1 MIFHC
6 YIDLFGGSLKTII
19 TATTD
24 KGNLFVVDVQ
34 KRTDT
39 HNAFILHPLIRKE
52 SLLRD
57 LVDRKVVTTNQD
69 DRDDRHPIQV
79 TIASED
85 RQPFKCGDAIHDPKH
100 HNQDLLLESN
110 SSKVETTEPSLR
122 PLQSALEVTETVSH
136 WSTLSELRSKRVRTP
151 RLLPSTV
158 LGKQIGCRF
167 CTKWD
172 CHTVR
177 VLPTRVLHRDHITD
191 NSPATVAIS
200 TKIQEGRMRP
210 WAFLTPCHLP
220 LSRHQHAVLSKAWP
234 SSFREARLKCA
245 QDLSSH
251 LLHCDHQHPLSG
263 YHPKLSGGEAAR
275 RRARWDQVH
284 LSLPRKLFLLTF
296 RAQAFIQK
304 FTKRCAYHEKWH
316 LNGNLPRKVSSVFTK
331 CCTCHE
337 KWHLNFTKCCTCHEK
352 WQLNFTKCYSCYEK
366 LHLNFT
372 KCCTCHEKW
381 HLNLTKCCA
390 CHAKWR
396 VCLILVT
403 YETSFTMRGAT
414 SLTLQPHQKNCACH
428 QDPER
433 LACVIFVAYQTSF
446 TMRGAT
452 GVTIQ
457 PHQILRLPRKI
468 TLQDFRENLRQQVKR
483 HLQCGD
489 DPTMIR
495 AWNRQSATRLATEV
509 TFRAQQEHFLLKN
522 TTFRAQAFIQ
532 KFTKCCTC
540 HEKWHL
546 NVNLPR
552 KVTLQLHQ
560 VLHLPRKVTLELHQV
575 LHLPRKVTLQLH
587 QAPATKSDTSTWPSA
602 VPATKSDTWTS
613 PSAAPATKSGTRH
626 EKWHLNFTKGY
637 TCHEKW
643 HLNFT
648 LRYSTLLESTL
659 LDSTL
664 LDSTLLY
671 STVLDSTLLDSALLD
686 STLLDS
692 TLLDSTLLYS
702 TLLDSTLLDS
712 TLLDSTLLD
721 STLLYSTL
729 LDSTL
734 LDSTLLDSTLLDST
748 LLDSTLLDSTLLDS
762 TLLYST
768 LLYST
773 LLDSTLLDSTLLDST
788 LLDSTLLDSTLLYST
803 LLDTAPLDSTLLDS
817 TLLDTTLLDFT
828 QMLLDFTE
836 MLFVYRKFL
845 S

>member
-6 YIDLFGGSLKTII
+6 NIDLFGGSLKTII

-100 HNQDLLLESN
+100 HNQHLLLESN

-177 VLPTRVLHRDHITD
+177 VLPTRVLHRDHITN

-200 TKIQEGRMRP
+200 TKIQEGRMWP

-234 SSFREARLKCA
+234 SSFRGRGCASKSSMGSGSFKPATEA
-245 QDLSSH
+245 
-251 LLHCDHQHPLSG
+251 
-263 YHPKLSGGEAAR
+263 
-275 RRARWDQVH
+275 
-284 LSLPRKLFLLTF
+284 FLLK
-296 RAQAFIQK
+296 IQRFVPGLSFK
-304 FTKRCAYHEKWH
+304 NSPSAAPTTKSDTWTSTCHEKWH
-316 LNGNLPRKVSSVFTK
+316 FNFTK

-414 SLTLQPHQKNCACH
+414 SLTLQLHQKNCACH
-428 QDPER
+428 H
-433 LACVIFVAYQTSF
+433 A
-446 TMRGAT
+446 G
-452 GVTIQ
+452 
-457 PHQILRLPRKI
+457 PRKA
-468 TLQDFRENLRQQVKR
+468 RVRNLRRISNVIYNAR
-483 HLQCGD
+483 SNRCH
-489 DPTMIR
+489 DPT
-495 AWNRQSATRLATEV
+495 SP
-509 TFRAQQEHFLLKN
+509 N
-522 TTFRAQAFIQ
+522 T
-532 KFTKCCTC
+532 
-540 HEKWHL
+540 
-546 NVNLPR
+546 
-552 KVTLQLHQ
+552 
-560 VLHLPRKVTLELHQV
+560 
-575 LHLPRKVTLQLH
+575 
-587 QAPATKSDTSTWPSA
+587 APATKNHTPRFQG
-602 VPATKSDTWTS
+602 KSSKT
-613 PSAAPATKSGTRH
+613 G
-626 EKWHLNFTKGY
+626 G
-637 TCHEKW
+637 
-643 HLNFT
+643 
-648 LRYSTLLESTL
+648 
-659 LDSTL
+659 
-664 LDSTLLY
+664 
-671 STVLDSTLLDSALLD
+671 
-686 STLLDS
+686 
-692 TLLDSTLLYS
+692 
-702 TLLDSTLLDS
+702 
-712 TLLDSTLLD
+712 
-721 STLLYSTL
+721 
-729 LDSTL
+729 
-734 LDSTLLDSTLLDST
+734 
-748 LLDSTLLDSTLLDS
+748 
-762 TLLYST
+762 
-768 LLYST
+768 
-773 LLDSTLLDSTLLDST
+773 
-788 LLDSTLLDSTLLYST
+788 
-803 LLDTAPLDSTLLDS
+803 
-817 TLLDTTLLDFT
+817 
-828 QMLLDFTE
+828 
-836 MLFVYRKFL
+836 
-845 S
+845 